1 MLSFVTE
8 ELAIVFRTATA
19 MAEAH
24 GGGGRG
30 SWKAY
35 PHFCLL
41 IVATN
46 SEPQRVLVFP
56 LSPKRNV

>member
-1 MLSFVTE
+1 MHAFFCSGE
-8 ELAIVFRTATA
+8 SAIVFRSATA

-24 GGGGRG
+24 EGEFVKSARIF
-30 SWKAY
+30 
-35 PHFCLL
+35 FCFL